1 MSTVKNVSITARRRI
16 TGQGM
21 TEYIIV
27 VALIA
32 IAAVAAVSYFGSA
45 VQAQFSNLGQE
56 LMGETSN
63 TAAAGTAASVATD
76 LATYRTIT
84 P

>member
-1 MSTVKNVSITARRRI
+1 MSSIKKVSALSGKRRI

-32 IAAVAAVSYFGSA
+32 IAAVAAVSFFGEA
-45 VQAQFSNLGQE
+45 VQAQFANIGEELLGNE
-56 LMGETSN
+56 GDATATVVEPEAKTLGNYGEN
-63 TAAAGTAASVATD
+63 N
-76 LATYRTIT
+76 
-84 P
+84 